1 MRIKRRHLG
10 LPAVL
15 IGGTALACLL
25 VPHLLKRLRHRQ
37 EDAPQSAQLD
47 AWEDEG
53 GSVSAVGTRPGD
65 SGAPR

>member
-10 LPAVL
+10 VPAVL

-25 VPHLLKRLRHRQ
+25 VPHLLKRVRHRQ
-37 EDAPQSAQLD
+37 EAPQSAELD

-53 GSVSAVGTRPGD
+53 GSVSAVGARAGD
-65 SGAPR
+65 SGAPS